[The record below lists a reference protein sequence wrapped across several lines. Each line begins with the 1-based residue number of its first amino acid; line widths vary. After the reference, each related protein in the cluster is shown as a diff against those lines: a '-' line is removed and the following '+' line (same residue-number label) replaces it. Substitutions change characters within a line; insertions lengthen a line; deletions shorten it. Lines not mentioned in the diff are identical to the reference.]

1 MNARDIVR
9 AAVLV
14 REAGEADLPGVLDLY
29 VRSGLETGDGPDP
42 EQARSILRRYAAY
55 PDYRLYVANVG
66 VELAGSFALLIMHK
80 LGHGGQPAGV
90 VDDVA
95 VAPEWQRRGVG
106 RVMMEHARERC
117 AQAGCYKLALSS
129 NSRRRKA
136 HAFYRSLGFEAHG
149 ISFAV
154 RP

>member
-1 MNARDIVR
+1 MSARDIVR
-9 AAVLV
+9 AAVTV
-14 REAGEADLPGVLDLY
+14 REAGEADLPEVLDLY
-29 VRSGLETGDGPDP
+29 VRSGLETGAGPDP
-42 EQARSILRRYAAY
+42 GQARAILRRYAAY
-55 PDYRLYVANVG
+55 PDYRLYVASVG
-66 VELAGSFALLIMHK
+66 LEMAGSFALLIMHK

-106 RVMMEHARERC
+106 RVMMEYARERC

-136 HAFYRSLGFEAHG
+136 HDFYRALGFEAHG
-149 ISFAV
+149 VSFTV

>member
-9 AAVLV
+9 AAVTV
-14 REAGEADLPGVLDLY
+14 REAGEADLPGILDLY
-29 VRSGLETGDGPDP
+29 RRAGLEAGTGPGL
-42 EQARSILRRYAAY
+42 EQARAILRRCAAY
-55 PDYRLYVANVG
+55 PDYGLYVATIG
-66 VELAGSFALLIMHK
+66 AELAGSFALLIMHK

-106 RVMMEHARERC
+106 RLMMEFARERC

-129 NSRRRKA
+129 NARRRKA

>member
-1 MNARDIVR
+1 MNTRDIVR
-9 AAVLV
+9 AAVMV
-14 REAGEADLPGVLDLY
+14 READEADLQGVLELY
-29 VRSGLETGDGPDP
+29 VRSGLETGPGPGP
-42 EQARSILRRYAAY
+42 EQARAILRRYAAY
-55 PDYRLYVANVG
+55 PDYRLYVATVG
-66 VELAGSFALLIMHK
+66 AELAGSFALLIMHK
-80 LGHGGQPAGV
+80 LGHGGQCAGV

-106 RVMMEHARERC
+106 RVMMEYARERC

-129 NSRRRKA
+129 NARRRKA

-149 ISFAV
+149 VSFAV